1 VVAPGAG
8 HGADHDAEHTAEP
21 GAVRVTAWLSG
32 RVQGVGMRW
41 WVRARA
47 LELGLA
53 GHAANVADGR
63 VEVVAEGP
71 APACGQLL
79 ALLGEQP
86 SRHGRPGQVRSVTH
100 RESPPRGLPAGF
112 VER

>member
-1 VVAPGAG
+1 MTTG
-8 HGADHDAEHTAEP
+8 DQL
-21 GAVRVTAWLSG
+21 RITAWLSG

-53 GHAANVADGR
+53 GHASNLPDGR
-63 VEVVAEGP
+63 VEVVAEGS
-71 APACGQLL
+71 AGGCAALL
-79 ALLGEQP
+79 ALLREEP
-86 SRHGRPGQVRSVTH
+86 SSRGRPGHVTGVAH

>member
-1 VVAPGAG
+1 MTEPAG
-8 HGADHDAEHTAEP
+8 L
-21 GAVRVTAWLSG
+21 RVTAWLSG

-41 WVRARA
+41 WVRSRA

-53 GHAANVADGR
+53 GHAANRADGR

-71 APACGQLL
+71 PAACA
-79 ALLGEQP
+79 ALLELLREEP
-86 SRHGRPGQVRSVTH
+86 STHGRPGRVSGVTH
-100 RESPPRGLPAGF
+100 RESTPRGQSTGF